1 MSYLQYNI
9 RGSLEFV
16 KWCSKLFEM
25 MVEPN
30 WDYFVNE
37 PLDSGTIRFE
47 TKTERA
53 LYARVIAGE
62 ANWMEQQSIDRLN
75 SWRLAKDD
83 LEAFLD
89 GRRVARAR
97 ARASL

>member
-1 MSYLQYNI
+1 MYYNN
-9 RGSLEFV
+9 RRSLEYV
-16 KWCSKLFEM
+16 KWRSKLFNM

-62 ANWMEQQSIDRLN
+62 ANWMEQNSLDRLN
-75 SWRLAKDD
+75 TWRLAKYD

-89 GRRVARAR
+89 GRRAAK
-97 ARASL
+97 A

>member
-1 MSYLQYNI
+1 
-9 RGSLEFV
+9 
-16 KWCSKLFEM
+16 M
-25 MVEPN
+25 MIEPN

-53 LYARVIAGE
+53 LHARVIAEE
-62 ANWMEQQSIDRLN
+62 ANWMEQQSIDRLKT
-75 SWRLAKDD
+75 WRLAKHD

-89 GRRVARAR
+89 GRRVARAK
-97 ARASL
+97 ANL

>member
-1 MSYLQYNI
+1 MEYNNH
-9 RGSLEFV
+9 RPLEFV
-16 KWCSKLFEM
+16 KWISKLFNM

-62 ANWMEQQSIDRLN
+62 ANWMEQQTLERLKT
-75 SWRLAKDD
+75 WRCAKHD

-89 GRRVARAR
+89 GRRVAIAQS
-97 ARASL
+97 SL

>member
-1 MSYLQYNI
+1 
-9 RGSLEFV
+9 
-16 KWCSKLFEM
+16 M

-30 WDYFVNE
+30 WDYFINE

-53 LYARVIAGE
+53 LFARVIAGE
-62 ANWMEQQSIDRLN
+62 ANWMEQNSLDRLN
-75 SWRLAKDD
+75 TWRLAKYD

-89 GRRVARAR
+89 GRRAAR

>member
-1 MSYLQYNI
+1 MEYNND
-9 RGSLEFV
+9 GLAELA
-16 KWCSKLFEM
+16 KLRRKLLNM

-37 PLDSGTIRFE
+37 PLDSGTSQFE

-62 ANWMEQQSIDRLN
+62 ANWIEQQSLDRLN
-75 SWRLAKDD
+75 TWRLAKYD

-89 GRRVARAR
+89 GRRVAKE
-97 ARASL
+97 RASL

>member
-1 MSYLQYNI
+1 MSYLQCNN

-16 KWCSKLFEM
+16 KWCRKLFDT

-30 WDYFVNE
+30 WDYFINE

-53 LYARVIAGE
+53 LFARVIAGE
-62 ANWMEQQSIDRLN
+62 ANWMEQQTLERLKT
-75 SWRLAKDD
+75 WRLAKHD

-89 GRRVARAR
+89 GRRVARAK
-97 ARASL
+97 ASL

>member
-1 MSYLQYNI
+1 
-9 RGSLEFV
+9 
-16 KWCSKLFEM
+16 M

-30 WDYFVNE
+30 LDYFVNE

-62 ANWMEQQSIDRLN
+62 ANWMEQQTLERLKTW
-75 SWRLAKDD
+75 SLAKHD

-89 GRRVARAR
+89 GRRVARSQ
-97 ARASL
+97 ASL

>member
-1 MSYLQYNI
+1 MSYLQCNN

-53 LYARVIAGE
+53 LFARVIAGE
-62 ANWMEQQSIDRLN
+62 ANWMEQNSLDRLN
-75 SWRLAKDD
+75 TWRLAKYD

-89 GRRVARAR
+89 GRRAARE
-97 ARASL
+97 RASL

>member
-1 MSYLQYNI
+1 
-9 RGSLEFV
+9 
-16 KWCSKLFEM
+16 M

-30 WDYFVNE
+30 WDYFINE

-62 ANWMEQQSIDRLN
+62 ANWMEQQTLERLKT
-75 SWRLAKDD
+75 WRNAKHD

-89 GRRVARAR
+89 GRRVARAK
-97 ARASL
+97 ASR

>member
-1 MSYLQYNI
+1 MNYLQCNN
-9 RGSLEFV
+9 RRSLEFV
-16 KWCSKLFEM
+16 KWCSKLFKM

-37 PLDSGTIRFE
+37 PLDSGTVRFE

-62 ANWMEQQSIDRLN
+62 ANWMEQQTLERLKT
-75 SWRLAKDD
+75 WRLAKHD

-89 GRRVARAR
+89 GRRVARAK
-97 ARASL
+97 ASL

>member
-1 MSYLQYNI
+1 MQYNN
-9 RGSLEFV
+9 RGPLEFV
-16 KWCSKLFEM
+16 KWWNKLFKM

-37 PLDSGTIRFE
+37 PLESGTIRFE

-62 ANWMEQQSIDRLN
+62 ANWMEQNSLDRLN
-75 SWRLAKDD
+75 TWMLAKRD

-89 GRRVARAR
+89 GRRAAR

>member
-1 MSYLQYNI
+1 
-9 RGSLEFV
+9 
-16 KWCSKLFEM
+16 

-37 PLDSGTIRFE
+37 PLESGTIRFE

-97 ARASL
+97 ARARARASL

>member
-1 MSYLQYNI
+1 MSYLQCNN

-16 KWCSKLFEM
+16 EWCSKLFEM

-53 LYARVIAGE
+53 LFARVIAGE
-62 ANWMEQQSIDRLN
+62 ANWMEQQTLERLKT
-75 SWRLAKDD
+75 WRLAKHD

-89 GRRVARAR
+89 GRRVARSQ
-97 ARASL
+97 ASL

>member
-1 MSYLQYNI
+1 
-9 RGSLEFV
+9 
-16 KWCSKLFEM
+16 

-37 PLDSGTIRFE
+37 PLESGTIRFE

-75 SWRLAKDD
+75 SWRLCKHQGSNQK
-83 LEAFLD
+83 LMTLLTTQQEN
-89 GRRVARAR
+89 GNTINCWR
-97 ARASL
+97 

>member
-1 MSYLQYNI
+1 MYYDNH
-9 RGSLEFV
+9 RSLEFV
-16 KWCSKLFEM
+16 KWRSKLFNM

-53 LYARVIAGE
+53 LFARVIAGE
-62 ANWMEQQSIDRLN
+62 ANWMEQNSLDRLN
-75 SWRLAKDD
+75 TWRLAKYD

-89 GRRVARAR
+89 GRRAA
-97 ARASL
+97 

>member
-1 MSYLQYNI
+1 MSYLQCNN
-9 RGSLEFV
+9 RGSLECV

-37 PLDSGTIRFE
+37 PLDSGTNRFE

-53 LYARVIAGE
+53 LFARVIAGE
-62 ANWMEQQSIDRLN
+62 ANWMEQNSLDRLN
-75 SWRLAKDD
+75 TWRLAKYD

-89 GRRVARAR
+89 GRRAARTR
-97 ARASL
+97 ESL

>member
-1 MSYLQYNI
+1 MSYSQCNN
-9 RGSLEFV
+9 RGSIDFV
-16 KWCSKLFEM
+16 KWCSKLFKM

-53 LYARVIAGE
+53 LFARVVAGE
-62 ANWMEQQSIDRLN
+62 ANWMEQNSLDRLN
-75 SWRLAKDD
+75 TWKLAKYD

-89 GRRVARAR
+89 GRRAAR
-97 ARASL
+97 ARASQ

>member
-1 MSYLQYNI
+1 MSYLQCNN

-62 ANWMEQQSIDRLN
+62 ANWMEQQTLERLKT
-75 SWRLAKDD
+75 WRLAKHD
-83 LEAFLD
+83 LEAFLE
-89 GRRVARAR
+89 GRRVARSQ
-97 ARASL
+97 ASL

>member
-1 MSYLQYNI
+1 M
-9 RGSLEFV
+9 
-16 KWCSKLFEM
+16 LFNM

-62 ANWMEQQSIDRLN
+62 ANWMEQKTLERLKT
-75 SWRLAKDD
+75 WRLAKHD

-89 GRRVARAR
+89 GRRVARSQ
-97 ARASL
+97 ASL

>member
-1 MSYLQYNI
+1 
-9 RGSLEFV
+9 
-16 KWCSKLFEM
+16 M
-25 MVEPN
+25 MIEPN

-53 LYARVIAGE
+53 LHARVIAGE
-62 ANWMEQQSIDRLN
+62 ANWMEQQSVDRLKT
-75 SWRLAKDD
+75 WRLAKHD

-89 GRRVARAR
+89 GRRVARAK
-97 ARASL
+97 ANL